1 MAARK
6 TLFGFLAVG
15 LALFAVAVAAPAQ
28 AGSSASDCVSID
40 SAQLSTGLS
49 FDVKNGCEKRLACA
63 LTWTLTCENA
73 SGKTTSKAKQE
84 AKFVV
89 GASDTHQLTGSSAT
103 CKDSWKI
110 DQVAWDC
117 AAATPAK

>member
-1 MAARK
+1 M
-6 TLFGFLAVG
+6 LFGFLAG
-15 LALFAVAVAAPAQ
+15 SLALFVFAAPAQ

-40 SAQLSTGLS
+40 SAALSTGLS
-49 FDVKNGCEKRLACA
+49 FDVRNGCAKRLSCA
-63 LTWTLTCENA
+63 LT
-73 SGKTTSKAKQE
+73 AKQE

-110 DQVAWDC
+110 DDVAWEC
-117 AAATPAK
+117 K

>member
-1 MAARK
+1 MAAR
-6 TLFGFLAVG
+6 TILFGFVAG
-15 LALFAVAVAAPAQ
+15 ALALVAIAGPAN
-28 AGSSASDCVSID
+28 AGSSASDCLSIN
-40 SAQLSTGLS
+40 SAELSTGLS
-49 FDVKNGCEKRLACA
+49 FDVKNGCEKRLSCA

-73 SGKTTSKAKQE
+73 SGKITSKAKQE

-110 DQVAWDC
+110 DDVAWEC
-117 AAATPAK
+117 AAASK

>member
-1 MAARK
+1 MAAQ
-6 TLFGFLAVG
+6 TMLFGFLAGG
-15 LALFAVAVAAPAQ
+15 LALFVFAAPAQ
-28 AGSSASDCVSID
+28 AGSSAMDCVSID
-40 SAQLSTGLS
+40 SAALSTGLS
-49 FDVKNGCEKRLACA
+49 FDVRNGCAKRLSCS

-110 DQVAWDC
+110 DDVAWDC
-117 AAATPAK
+117 K